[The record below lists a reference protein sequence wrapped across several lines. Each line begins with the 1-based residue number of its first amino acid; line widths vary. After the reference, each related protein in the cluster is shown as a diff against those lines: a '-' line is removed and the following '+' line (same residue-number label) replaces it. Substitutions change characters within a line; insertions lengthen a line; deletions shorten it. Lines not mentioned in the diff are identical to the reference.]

1 MQPHIRCKKGDI
13 SEYVLLPGDPARVK
27 TIANFLENAK
37 EVANNRE
44 FLTYRGKYK
53 GVDITVTSTG
63 IGYPS
68 AAIAVEEL
76 ANLGAKV
83 FIRIGTCGALR
94 KGIKTGDL
102 IIPFAAIRAEGTS
115 KEYIPLEFPAVV
127 DPEVFHALVDSAKK
141 QKFKF
146 FTGINRTHDA
156 FYEHINNFIKWGDIY
171 LDERMQNWR
180 YPLVSSEME
189 CAIVFLLPLLRG
201 LRAGC
206 VLTVN
211 TPEPLDEV
219 VKDPNMI
226 YRLEE
231 STSAKSGIENAI
243 KTALEAIVTLEEK
256 H

>member
-63 IGYPS
+63 IGCPS

-115 KEYIPLEFPAVV
+115 KEYISLEFPAVA

-156 FYEHINNFIKWGDIY
+156 FYEHINNFIKWGEIY
-171 LDERMQNWR
+171 LDERMKNWR

-243 KTALEAIVTLEEK
+243 KTALEAIVTLEK

>member
-63 IGYPS
+63 IGCPS

-115 KEYIPLEFPAVV
+115 KEYIPLEFPAVA

>member
-27 TIANFLENAK
+27 TITNFLENAK

-63 IGYPS
+63 IGCPS

-115 KEYIPLEFPAVV
+115 KEYIPLEFPAVA

>member
-1 MQPHIRCKKGDI
+1 MQLHIRCKKGDI

-53 GVDITVTSTG
+53 GLDITVTSTG
-63 IGYPS
+63 IGCPS

-115 KEYIPLEFPAVV
+115 KEYIPLEFPAVA
-127 DPEVFHALVDSAKK
+127 DPEVFHTLVDSAKK
-141 QKFKF
+141 QNFKF

-156 FYEHINNFIKWGDIY
+156 FYEHINNFIKWGEIY

-231 STSAKSGIENAI
+231 STSTKSGIENAI